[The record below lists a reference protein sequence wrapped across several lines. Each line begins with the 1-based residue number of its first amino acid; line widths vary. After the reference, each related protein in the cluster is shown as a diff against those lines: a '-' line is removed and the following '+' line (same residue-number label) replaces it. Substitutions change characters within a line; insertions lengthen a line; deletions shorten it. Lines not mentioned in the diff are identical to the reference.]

1 REVAMQKRA
10 ETHFPIHDLLAERWS
25 PVTYSDRPVE
35 PEQLGSLIE
44 AARWAASCYNEQ
56 PWRFIVAT
64 KDDPAA
70 YARML
75 GCLVELNVAWAQHA
89 PVLMIAVARER
100 FETNETPNGW
110 AQHDV
115 GMAVMNL
122 LLQAAAM
129 GLHAHGMA
137 GFNKDT
143 ARETLGIPE
152 GYEPMTAIAVGYL
165 GDIENAPEKLKQRDQ
180 PPRQRRP
187 LETIVFKGQWGVPAD
202 FVKT

>member
-1 REVAMQKRA
+1 MQKRA

-25 PVTYSDRPVE
+25 PVTYSERPVE
-35 PEQLGSLIE
+35 PERLGSLIE

-70 YARML
+70 YDRML

-89 PVLMIAVARER
+89 PVLMIAAARER

-115 GMAVMNL
+115 GMAVMSL

-137 GFNKDT
+137 GFKKDV
-143 ARETLGIPE
+143 AREALGIPE

-165 GDIENAPEKLKQRDQ
+165 GDIENASEKLKQRDQ
-180 PPRQRRP
+180 TPRQRRP
-187 LETIVFKGQWGVPAD
+187 IESIVFSGQWGVPAD
-202 FVKT
+202 FIET